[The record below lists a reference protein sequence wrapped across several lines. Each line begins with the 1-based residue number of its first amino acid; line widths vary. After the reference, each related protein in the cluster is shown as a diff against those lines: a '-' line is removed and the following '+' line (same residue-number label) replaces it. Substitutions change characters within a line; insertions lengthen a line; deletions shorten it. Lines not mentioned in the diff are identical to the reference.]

1 MKLAPMVPVTAHLV
15 PLADGESGIFQTIRT
30 MRAMV
35 NDYKVDPDMRAAAV
49 GVVFQYPAQDDY
61 AEACALYE
69 YVRDC
74 IRYVKDI
81 AGVETLATPDKTL
94 AMQVGDCD
102 DQTVLLAT
110 MLEAVGYPTRF
121 VVAGYNEPGI
131 FEHVYLEA
139 LVCDEWLAMDP
150 TEQEVLGWSPPEP
163 VAYWVE
169 PV

>member
-1 MKLAPMVPVTAHLV
+1 MKLAPIVPVTAHLV
-15 PLADGESGIFQTIRT
+15 PLANGASGIFQTIST

-35 NDYKVDPDMRAAAV
+35 NDFKTDPDMRAAAV
-49 GVVFQYPAQDDY
+49 GVVFQFPAQDDL
-61 AEACALYE
+61 AEACALFE

-81 AGVETLATPDKTL
+81 HGVETLATPDKTL

-131 FEHVYLEA
+131 FEHVYMQA
-139 LVCDEWLAMDP
+139 LVNDQWLSMDP
-150 TEQEVLGWSPPEP
+150 TELEVLGWSPPDP
-163 VAYWVE
+163 VALWVE

>member
-1 MKLAPMVPVTAHLV
+1 MKLAPMVPVTANLV

-30 MRAMV
+30 MRQMV
-35 NDYKVDPDMRAAAV
+35 SDYKLDPDMRAAAI
-49 GVVFQYPAQDDY
+49 GVVFQYPAQDDL
-61 AEACALYE
+61 AEACALYD

-94 AMQVGDCD
+94 VMQVGDCD
-102 DQTVLLAT
+102 DQSVLLAT

-121 VVAGYNEPGI
+121 IVAGYNEPGV

-139 LVCDEWLAMDP
+139 LVGDEWIAMDP

-163 VAYWVE
+163 VAYWIE

>member
-1 MKLAPMVPVTAHLV
+1 LV

-30 MRAMV
+30 MRQMV
-35 NDYKVDPDMRAAAV
+35 SDYKLDPDMRAAAV
-49 GVVFQYPAQDDY
+49 GVIFQYPAQDDL
-61 AEACALYE
+61 AEACALYD

-81 AGVETLATPDKTL
+81 SGVETLATPEKTL
-94 AMQVGDCD
+94 VMQVGDCD
-102 DQTVLLAT
+102 DQSVLLAT

-121 VVAGYNEPGI
+121 IVAGYNEPGV

-139 LVCDEWLAMDP
+139 LVGDEWIAMDP

-163 VAYWVE
+163 VAYWIE

>member
-1 MKLAPMVPVTAHLV
+1 MVPVTANLV

-30 MRAMV
+30 MRQMV
-35 NDYKVDPDMRAAAV
+35 SDYKLDPDMRAAAI
-49 GVVFQYPAQDDY
+49 GVVFQYPAQDDL
-61 AEACALYE
+61 AEACALYD

-81 AGVETLATPDKTL
+81 SGVETLATPDKTL
-94 AMQVGDCD
+94 VMQVGDCD
-102 DQTVLLAT
+102 DQSVLLAT

-121 VVAGYNEPGI
+121 IVAGYNEPGV

-139 LVCDEWLAMDP
+139 LVGDEWIAMDP

-163 VAYWVE
+163 VAYWIE

>member
-1 MKLAPMVPVTAHLV
+1 MKLAPMVPVIAQLV
-15 PLADGESGIFQTIRT
+15 PLSNGESGIFQTIST
-30 MRAMV
+30 MRQMV

-49 GVVFQYPAQDDY
+49 GVVFQYPAQDDL

-81 AGVETLATPDKTL
+81 NGIETLATPDKTL

-102 DQTVLLAT
+102 DQSVLLAT

-121 VVAGYNEPGI
+121 VVAGYNDPGVY
-131 FEHVYLEA
+131 EHVYLQA

-163 VAYWVE
+163 VAYWTE

>member
-1 MKLAPMVPVTAHLV
+1 MVPVTANLV

-30 MRAMV
+30 MRQMV
-35 NDYKVDPDMRAAAV
+35 SDYKLDPDMRAAAV
-49 GVVFQYPAQDDY
+49 GVIFQYPAQDDL
-61 AEACALYE
+61 AEACALYD

-81 AGVETLATPDKTL
+81 SGVETLATPDKTL
-94 AMQVGDCD
+94 VMQVGDCD
-102 DQTVLLAT
+102 DQSVLLAT

-121 VVAGYNEPGI
+121 IVAGYNEPGV

-139 LVCDEWLAMDP
+139 LVGDEWIAMDP

-163 VAYWVE
+163 VAYWIE